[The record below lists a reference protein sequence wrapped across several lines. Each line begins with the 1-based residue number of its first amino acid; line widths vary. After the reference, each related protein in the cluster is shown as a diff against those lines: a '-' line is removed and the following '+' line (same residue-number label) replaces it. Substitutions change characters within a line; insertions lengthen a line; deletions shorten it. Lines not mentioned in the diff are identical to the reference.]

1 MSGRKKKLRM
11 QVIDAMLSKQISVPE
26 AQARMGWVKTGVY
39 QPPHAGRPRAVAVKS
54 AGPDTRYERYLAS
67 TDPQIRQWAEA
78 AAHQDLVTKGLV
90 PWEAPAGQQAGRVRA
105 AVWAPGPDGRP
116 GWQVPQAAGSH
127 GVRIAP
133 DGVAGR

>member
-1 MSGRKKKLRM
+1 MSKRKKKLRL
-11 QVIDAMLSKQISVPE
+11 QVIDAMLAGAISVPE

-39 QPPHAGRPRAVAVKS
+39 QPPHTGKPRTIAVKA
-54 AGPDTRYERYLAS
+54 AGPAIRYEKYLTS

-90 PWEAPAGQQAGRVRA
+90 PWEAPARQQAGQVRA
-105 AVWAPGPDGRP
+105 AVWALGPDGRL
-116 GWQVPQAAGSH
+116 GWQVPQATGPH

-133 DGVAGR
+133 DGIAGR